1 MVMIPLTT
9 SIRSTEA
16 FNNLSVT
23 NQLDIDC
30 ESATLIKQQTNIR
43 EKWEAELPIHEARL
57 CMINV

>member
-16 FNNLSVT
+16 FNNLSVINST
-23 NQLDIDC
+23 LT
-30 ESATLIKQQTNIR
+30 ALIKQQTNIR
-43 EKWEAELPIHEARL
+43 EKWEAGLPIHEARL